1 MSVLEALAAGLPII
15 STDVGGLHDVVKGN
29 GILCP
34 DYDENALYYAMDVM
48 LNEPVHKRQAQQNMS
63 KNISKMYS
71 SEEMAEKYT
80 LCYKKITRK

>member
-1 MSVLEALAAGLPII
+1 
-15 STDVGGLHDVVKGN
+15 
-29 GILCP
+29 
-34 DYDENALYYAMDVM
+34 MDVM